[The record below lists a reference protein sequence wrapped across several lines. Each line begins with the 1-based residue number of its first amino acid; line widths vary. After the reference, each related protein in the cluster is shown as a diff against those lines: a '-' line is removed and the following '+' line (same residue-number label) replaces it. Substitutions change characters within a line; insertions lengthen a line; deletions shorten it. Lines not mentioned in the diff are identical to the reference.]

1 MIMNLDLGNVE
12 RMNEIQNAVQK
23 DSLKCFRCTCVNE
36 PIRVFPIQIWFSQTS
51 NLMIVLNAFV
61 SCSELLNSYIGH
73 TFLFQVNKT
82 ISVKVASIRLFCV
95 LRIIGL
101 FTLNTGVSSH
111 PWHDFVS
118 QYVIFR
124 QN

>member
-36 PIRVFPIQIWFSQTS
+36 RIRVFPIQIWFSQTS

-82 ISVKVASIRLFCV
+82 ILKLPLFV
-95 LRIIGL
+95 Y
-101 FTLNTGVSSH
+101 FA
-111 PWHDFVS
+111 
-118 QYVIFR
+118 Y
-124 QN
+124 